1 MFNSEVCGE
10 KRMPFS
16 HRVLSGARMSALL
29 VVFLSFNLLAQ
40 TAPEQKPLPDAP
52 SAQASATASSPNRN
66 ATAIDYSKS
75 ASVLSVVGP
84 YKARTVPPPQLS
96 NAPRTGQILQNG
108 RMMLSLNDAI
118 AIALEN
124 NLDIAIARYNLNIAD
139 TDLLRTL
146 GGGQTRGVSTGVVTN
161 TPGGSSVF
169 LSSGA
174 GGSGAG
180 GTSAGAGGVATGTGG
195 IVTGTTGVGP
205 VVPQYDPVVTGT
217 LQVGQS
223 RTKCIGGSAST
234 SGTTVCRDTSVTP
247 PLLIP
252 SQSTNDYFGDFTYV
266 QGWSTGTDATFT
278 WNNSR
283 TKVGPPS
290 TFFGLN
296 PNLTSNMRVNLRQ
309 HLLQGWGRTVNR
321 RFIVFAKN
329 NRRITDSSFRQQIIS
344 TVVQIQN
351 IYWDLVNAYE
361 NVKVQEEA
369 VRYAQRTLS
378 DNQKQVEIG
387 TLAPIEVVH
396 AQSQLATAQQ
406 QLINAQTNL
415 QYQQLLMKNAITR
428 NMSDP
433 SLAAAPVIPTDTMR
447 VTDSTPIGDVQQLVT
462 EALKRRPEI
471 EQLQIDLQN
480 RTITKKAARQGLL
493 PALDLN
499 AFYGGTGTT
508 NTGLGDSMYDAF
520 SNNYR
525 DRGVALQLN
534 IPIRNR
540 VAQADQVRS
549 ELEYRQSE
557 MRFQQQQNNIMI
569 DVRNAAYT
577 VQQARAGVEAATK
590 ARDYAR
596 QSLEAEQKK
605 FALGASTSYLVLQ
618 LENQFV
624 QSESSLVQA
633 VTSYEKARVDLDRA
647 TGYTLERAG
656 IQMPEAVSGTITH
669 TPQVPDVTPRTDIE
683 PTQMQQTPQK

>member
-1 MFNSEVCGE
+1 MFDSQFCGE

-16 HRVLSGARMSALL
+16 RRVLSCARMSALL
-29 VVFLSFNLLAQ
+29 LVVFISFNLTAQ
-40 TAPEQKPLPDAP
+40 AAPEQKPLPDAP
-52 SAQASATASSPNRN
+52 SAKVGTANTSPNRN
-66 ATAIDYSKS
+66 ATAIDYSKG

-84 YKARTVPPPQLS
+84 YKGRTVPPPDLG
-96 NAPRTGQILQNG
+96 NAPRIGQLIQNG
-108 RMMLSLNDAI
+108 KLMLSLNDAV
-118 AIALEN
+118 AMSLEN

-146 GGGQTRGVSTGVVTN
+146 GGGTTRGVSTGVVTG

-169 LSSGA
+169 LSSGS

-180 GTSAGAGGVATGTGG
+180 GTSAGAGGAATGTAGL
-195 IVTGTTGVGP
+195 VTSTSGVGP
-205 VVPQYDPVVTGT
+205 EVPPFDPTVTGT
-217 LQVGQS
+217 LQRDQN
-223 RTKCIGGSAST
+223 RTRCITGSAST
-234 SGTTVCRDTSVTP
+234 SGSTACMIGTE
-247 PLLIP
+247 LIP
-252 SQSTNDYFGDFTYV
+252 RQSENSYLGNFAYA
-266 QGWSTGTDATFT
+266 QGFSTGTVATFT
-278 WNNSR
+278 WDNSR
-283 TKVGPPS
+283 SKIGPPGI
-290 TFFGLN
+290 FFGLN
-296 PNLTSNMRVNLRQ
+296 PNLTSTINVNLRQ
-309 HLLQGWGRTVNR
+309 HLLQGWGRSVNR
-321 RFIVFAKN
+321 RFIITAKN
-329 NRRITDSSFRQQIIS
+329 NRRITDSSFRQQVIS

-433 SLAAAPVIPTDTMR
+433 TLASAPVIPTDTMR
-447 VTDSTPIGDVQQLVT
+447 VVDSTSYVDVQQLVAD
-462 EALKRRPEI
+462 ALKRRPEI
-471 EQLQIDLQN
+471 EQLQIDLEN
-480 RTITKKAARQGLL
+480 RTITKKAARQALL
-493 PALDLN
+493 PTLDLN
-499 AFYGGTGTT
+499 GYYGGTGTT
-508 NTGLGDSMYDAF
+508 NSFSDSVYDAY

-525 DRGVALQLN
+525 DRGLYLQMN

-540 VAQADQVRS
+540 QAQADQVRS
-549 ELEYRQSE
+549 ELEYRQAE

-577 VQQARAGVEAATK
+577 VQQSQAGVEAAVK
-590 ARDYAR
+590 ARDYAK
-596 QSLEAEQKK
+596 QSLDAEQKK
-605 FALGASTSYLVLQ
+605 YALGASTSYLVLQ
-618 LENQFV
+618 LENQYV
-624 QSESSLVQA
+624 QAESNLVQA
-633 VTSYEKARVDLDRA
+633 TTSYEKSRVDLDRA

-656 IQMPEAVSGTITH
+656 IQMPEAVSGVVTH
-669 TPQVPDVTPRTDIE
+669 TPQVPDVTPRTDVT